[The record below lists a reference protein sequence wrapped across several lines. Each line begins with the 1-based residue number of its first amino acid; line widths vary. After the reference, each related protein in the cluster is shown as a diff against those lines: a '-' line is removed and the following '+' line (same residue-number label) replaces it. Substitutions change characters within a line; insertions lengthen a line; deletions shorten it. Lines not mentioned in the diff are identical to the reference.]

1 MFVHVPQAPVK
12 PVRPQDRVVK
22 PLELFIAFAKL
33 TLHSFGG
40 ALFWSRRMLVERQRW
55 LSEQEFIE
63 LLALAQMLP
72 GANGINLAVI
82 VGYRFAGVAGAA
94 AAAAGFLGA
103 PLLTV
108 IGIAM
113 VHQSYGGLPLVHD
126 ALSGM
131 SAVAVGLL
139 LAVAAKM
146 CAVLQLRW
154 RPWLFVALTFLGV
167 GVLRWPLLVVVGAL
181 APVAIASAWKER
193 H

>member
-1 MFVHVPQAPVK
+1 MTPSHSSEPVVS
-12 PVRPQDRVVK
+12 PP
-22 PLELFIAFAKL
+22 ELFLEFAKL
-33 TLHSFGG
+33 TLRSFGG
-40 ALFWSRRMLVERQRW
+40 ALFWSRRMLVERRRW

-82 VGYRFAGVAGAA
+82 VGYRFAGFTGAA
-94 AAAAGFLGA
+94 AAVAGFLGA
-103 PLLTV
+103 PLLTLIA
-108 IGIAM
+108 IGAAY
-113 VHQSYGGLPLVHD
+113 QTYGALPLVRD

-146 CAVLQLRW
+146 CAVLQLQW
-154 RPWLFVALTFLGV
+154 RPWLFVALTFVGV
-167 GVLRWPLLVVVGAL
+167 GLLRWPLLAVVGAL
-181 APVAIASAWKER
+181 APFAIASAWKER

>member
-1 MFVHVPQAPVK
+1 MFVHVSQASMKPLHPQERA
-12 PVRPQDRVVK
+12 VR
-22 PLELFIAFAKL
+22 PLELFIEFAKL

-55 LSEQEFIE
+55 LSEQEFVE

-82 VGYRFAGVAGAA
+82 VGYRFAGVGGAA
-94 AAAAGFLGA
+94 AAVAGFLGA
-103 PLLTV
+103 PLLTL

-113 VHQSYGGLPLVHD
+113 VHQSYGALPLVRD

-131 SAVAVGLL
+131 SAVAIGLL

-146 CAVLQLRW
+146 CAVLRLRW
-154 RPWLFVALTFLGV
+154 RPWLFVALTFVGV
-167 GVLRWPLLVVVGAL
+167 GVLRWPLLAVVGAL
-181 APVAIASAWKER
+181 APLAIASAWKEK